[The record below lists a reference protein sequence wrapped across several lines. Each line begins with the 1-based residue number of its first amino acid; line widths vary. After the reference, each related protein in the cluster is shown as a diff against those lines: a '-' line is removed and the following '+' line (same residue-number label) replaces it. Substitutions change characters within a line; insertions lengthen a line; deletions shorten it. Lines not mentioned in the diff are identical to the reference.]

1 MDGYD
6 SSIVGSFAALPSFQK
21 KYGVPFNGSYQ
32 LTVSWQAALGIGSSV
47 GTILGMWS
55 TGYLNDRF
63 GHKRIMLAGY
73 LFVTMAIFSQFFA
86 PTVKILLL
94 GRILQGIPVGVFTS
108 SSAAYVSEVCP
119 TVLRGCVFTYVNMSG
134 SIGNLVSSGVLA
146 GFVNRADQW
155 GYRIPFAIQW
165 AWSVP
170 LFCITC
176 FMPESPWWLVR
187 QGRFEAAERSLSR
200 SSNKSA
206 DEIKNTVAMMIH
218 TQNTEQRIKVGGGS
232 YLDCLK
238 GTNLRRTGSWGFRI
252 GSTLRLGRR
261 WHLFL

>member
-94 GRILQGIPVGVFTS
+94 GRILQVGVFTS

-155 GYRIPFAIQW
+155 GYRIPFAIQR

-200 SSNKSA
+200 SSNNQEYSCNDDTYAEYGTKNQGWWGLLFGLLEGNQSSA
-206 DEIKNTVAMMIH
+206 YRD
-218 TQNTEQRIKVGGGS
+218 R
-232 YLDCLK
+232 
-238 GTNLRRTGSWGFRI
+238 SWGFRI